1 MQWFAKFDTLFVR
14 LFLLMWATLV
24 ISHAA
29 AFFSVR
35 SEPPPHDMHHTHAN
49 APPAPPPSS
58 SPMPSLPTFPSLPPS
73 ELPFSMLSL
82 DYAIRML
89 VMAVG
94 AWIGARWLATP
105 MRRLSQAAH
114 TLSQGLGAS
123 TQPFTPLNEQH
134 GTVEVREAAQV
145 FNHMARQL
153 SQQFDADRLHMAAV
167 SHDLRTP
174 LTRLR
179 MRLALAQWPDEEQQ
193 NAAATDIHAMDE
205 LIGSTLAVLREQSE
219 GSPARAVDVNTLLQA
234 VVDDWAEQDAHIA
247 FTPSVQSSS
256 ALPSLPLCV
265 RGHPVALRRIVD
277 NLVHNA
283 LRHSHA
289 AVTVSAHRVGERVQI
304 WVEDS
309 GSGID
314 PRYLEDVFI
323 PWVGS
328 SSGSGMGFGLG
339 LAIARDLA
347 RRDGGDVTLRNRE
360 EGGLC
365 ACVDLCRV

>member
-1 MQWFAKFDTLFVR
+1 MRWFAKFDTLFVR

-35 SEPPPHDMHHTHAN
+35 MEPPPHSMHSKPEVSH
-49 APPAPPPSS
+49 
-58 SPMPSLPTFPSLPPS
+58 LPTFPSLPPS
-73 ELPFSMLSL
+73 ELPFPMLSL
-82 DYAIRML
+82 DYAIRL
-89 VMAVG
+89 VVMAAG
-94 AWIGARWLATP
+94 AWLGARWLAAP
-105 MRRLSQAAH
+105 MRRLSQAAR
-114 TLSQGLGAS
+114 TLSQGLGAN
-123 TQPFTPLNEQH
+123 TQALPPLDEQH

-179 MRLALAQWPDEEQQ
+179 MRLALAHWSDEEQQ
-193 NAAATDIHAMDE
+193 AAAAADIHTMDE

-219 GSPARAVDVNTLLQA
+219 GSPARAVDVNTFLQA
-234 VVDDWAEQDAHIA
+234 LVDDWAEQNAHID
-247 FTPSVQSSS
+247 FIPSAQ
-256 ALPSLPLCV
+256 PLCV
-265 RGHPVALRRIVD
+265 RGHPLALRRIVD

-283 LRHSHA
+283 LRHSD
-289 AVTVSAHRVGERVQI
+289 TVSVSSQRVGERVHI
-304 WVEDS
+304 VVEDN

-314 PRYLEDVFI
+314 PRYLDDVFI

-328 SSGSGMGFGLG
+328 NSASGMGFGLG

-347 RRDGGDVTLRNRE
+347 QRDGGQVTLRNRD

-365 ACVDLCRV
+365 ACVDLCAA

>member
-24 ISHAA
+24 MSHAV
-29 AFFSVR
+29 AFLSVR
-35 SEPPPHDMHHTHAN
+35 SADPPPRSTPHTHN
-49 APPAPPPSS
+49 VPPAPPPSS
-58 SPMPSLPTFPSLPPS
+58 SPMPHFPTFPSLPPH
-73 ELPFSMLSL
+73 ELPFPMLSL

-89 VMAVG
+89 VMAAG
-94 AWIGARWLATP
+94 AWLGARWLATP
-105 MRRLSQAAH
+105 MRRLAQAAH

-123 TQPFTPLNEQH
+123 TQPLTPLDEQQ
-134 GTVEVREAAQV
+134 GTVEVRETAQV

-179 MRLALAQWPDEEQQ
+179 MRLAMVHWSDEEQQ
-193 NAAATDIHAMDE
+193 TAAAADIHAMDE

-234 VVDDWAEQDAHIA
+234 IVDDWAEQNADIA
-247 FTPSVQSSS
+247 FTPSTQ
-256 ALPSLPLCV
+256 PLCV

-283 LRHSHA
+283 LRHGND
-289 AVTVSAHRVGERVQI
+289 AVSVSAVRVDEQRVHI
-304 WVEDS
+304 LVEDN

-347 RRDGGDVTLRNRE
+347 QRDGGHVTLRNRE

-365 ACVDLCRV
+365 ACVDLLAAA